1 MISGPIQLI
10 KYNNKEKMGSV
21 SVQLVEW
28 YKDKNC
34 WMGSGPIQLSNRI
47 KAHDVKW
54 DQAQYNRL
62 NGGGYL
68 GLNEIKPNIPCW

>member
-1 MISGPIQLI
+1 MISGLI
-10 KYNNKEKMGSV
+10 ELKKYNNKEK
-21 SVQLVEW
+21 
-28 YKDKNC
+28 C

-68 GLNEIKPNIPCW
+68 I

>member
-1 MISGPIQLI
+1 MISGLI
-10 KYNNKEKMGSV
+10 ELKKYNNKEK
-21 SVQLVEW
+21 
-28 YKDKNC
+28 C

-47 KAHDVKW
+47 KAHDAEW

-68 GLNEIKPNIPCW
+68 GLNEIKLNIPCW

>member
-1 MISGPIQLI
+1 
-10 KYNNKEKMGSV
+10 
-21 SVQLVEW
+21 
-28 YKDKNC
+28 
-34 WMGSGPIQLSNRI
+34 MGSGPIQLSNRI

-68 GLNEIKPNIPCW
+68 GLNEIKPNIPC